1 MRLKLPTPPPQY
13 DPLYE
18 AQRNRMIEGFSGTTY
33 SKGEDVGVYAPAKL
47 IVPSVD
53 SLEGAVVSKFGVFS
67 DTTTQTAA
75 AVYTPQAVVF
85 NTTDAADGFSRGT
98 PTSRIVAE
106 RKGYYDF
113 QFSLQI
119 TSGSASNKKIWIW
132 PRLNGVE
139 QYFGITQGWRELD
152 LKVRFQKHIWRALN
166 EDKGWPLCNSIA
178 KHGAENHVCDFVE
191 VVRGKAQAHEIE
203 RELIALYKPKLN
215 RTGRR

>member
-53 SLEGAVVSKFGVFS
+53 SLEGAIVSKFGVFS

-75 AVYTPQAVVF
+75 AAYTPQAVVF

-106 RKGYYDF
+106 REGYYDF
-113 QFSLQI
+113 QFSLQL

-132 PRLNGVE
+132 PRLNGVDVPNSGSE
-139 QYFGITQGWRELD
+139 FTLSGSNVMLVPSWNWVLFLNPNDYFQLMFA
-152 LKVRFQKHIWRALN
+152 V
-166 EDKGWPLCNSIA
+166 EDTNIQVIYQA
-178 KHGAENHVCDFVE
+178 ATTGANGTATFARPAVPSAILTVTE
-191 VVRGKAQAHEIE
+191 AQ
-203 RELIALYKPKLN
+203 P
-215 RTGRR
+215 

>member
-53 SLEGAVVSKFGVFS
+53 SLEGAVVNKFGVFS
-67 DTTTQTAA
+67 DTATKTPS
-75 AVYTPQAVVF
+75 AVYTPEAVTF
-85 NTTDAADGFSRGT
+85 NTTDSSDGVSRGT

-113 QFSLQI
+113 QFSAQI
-119 TSGSASNKKIWIW
+119 TSGSSSGKKIWFW
-132 PRLNGVE
+132 PRLNGVDVPNSASE
-139 QYFGITQGWRELD
+139 VTISGSNTMLVPAWNWVLYLAANDYF
-152 LKVRFQKHIWRALN
+152 
-166 EDKGWPLCNSIA
+166 
-178 KHGAENHVCDFVE
+178 
-191 VVRGKAQAHEIE
+191 
-203 RELIALYKPKLN
+203 ELIYAVEN
-215 RTGRR
+215 TNIQIVAVAAQTGANGTATFARPAVPSVILTVTQVQP

>member
-1 MRLKLPTPPPQY
+1 MRLKLPTPPQQY

-75 AVYTPQAVVF
+75 AAYTPQAIVF

-106 RKGYYDF
+106 RKGHYDF
-113 QFSLQI
+113 QFSLQL
-119 TSGSASNKKIWIW
+119 TSGSSSNKKIWIW
-132 PRLNGVE
+132 PRLNGVDVINSGSE
-139 QYFGITQGWRELD
+139 ITLSGSNTMLVPSWNWVLSLNPNDYFQLMFA
-152 LKVRFQKHIWRALN
+152 V
-166 EDKGWPLCNSIA
+166 EDTNIQVVYSA
-178 KHGAENHVCDFVE
+178 AATGANGTASFARPAVPSAILTVTE
-191 VVRGKAQAHEIE
+191 AQ
-203 RELIALYKPKLN
+203 P
-215 RTGRR
+215 